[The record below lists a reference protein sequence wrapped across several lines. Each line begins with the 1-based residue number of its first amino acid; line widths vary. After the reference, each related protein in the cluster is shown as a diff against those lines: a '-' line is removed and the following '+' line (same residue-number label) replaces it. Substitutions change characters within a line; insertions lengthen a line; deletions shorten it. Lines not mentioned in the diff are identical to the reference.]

1 MRQMGLSSPATLST
15 RALAWLLCHLSP
27 MLPDTSFV
35 LLSLQIFLQLET
47 LCSKHSSPKQV
58 HLLQEGTVK
67 HITSWKK
74 RPLFHLY
81 LLGRQE
87 HADSTLYITE
97 FTSAPREGIAQTLLI
112 GVNRKMGSS
121 IVHEMLLIFLEKGAS
136 LPVLFISQNTLKDEG
151 TPGTSSRT
159 SAQTQHVWQ
168 L

>member
-1 MRQMGLSSPATLST
+1 
-15 RALAWLLCHLSP
+15 
-27 MLPDTSFV
+27 
-35 LLSLQIFLQLET
+35 
-47 LCSKHSSPKQV
+47 
-58 HLLQEGTVK
+58 
-67 HITSWKK
+67 
-74 RPLFHLY
+74 LFHLY